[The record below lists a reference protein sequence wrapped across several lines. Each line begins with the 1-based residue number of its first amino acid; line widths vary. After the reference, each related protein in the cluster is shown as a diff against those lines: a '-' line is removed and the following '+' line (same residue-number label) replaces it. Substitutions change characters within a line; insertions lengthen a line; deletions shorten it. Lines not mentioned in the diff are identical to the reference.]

1 MTASKNY
8 KAFISYSHRDQRWA
22 RWLHRRIESYQVP
35 RHLVGQ
41 PAHAGPVPRHLS
53 PVFRDRDELASA
65 PDLSARIQE
74 ALEAS
79 ENLVVICSPAAAAST
94 YVNREVEIFKRL
106 GRSARVFTLIVAG
119 DPAAK
124 GTAQDCFPPA
134 LRQAYDEQGRAL
146 PGDTEPI
153 AADARPQGDGR
164 SPAGL
169 KIIAGLLG
177 VGLDDLRQRE
187 LQRRLRRM
195 AVVTGVALAALAVTI
210 ALAISA
216 HLARQEAEQRRMQA
230 EGLLGFMVEDLRD
243 SLQPLGR
250 LDLLEKVGAQAM
262 DYFATVKV
270 GNLTDE
276 ELIRHAQ
283 VMTQLGEIRISQRQ
297 YDDALHS
304 FQQAHARS
312 AELYRNDP
320 EDGVRLFNRGQ
331 AEFWVGYV
339 HWRRGDLEAARNWL
353 TRYLESSVE
362 LAAMDPSRQ
371 DWAIEVVYG
380 QHNLAVLALDA
391 QDLDAARAGFTA
403 EIEALRQVGRADAN
417 YDPRPSAADAHSWLG
432 NIEFTA
438 GDLGQA
444 LFNYSA
450 AAALYEALREEA
462 PDDRTL
468 QYSWSHAANFVAHVQ
483 VITGDREHA
492 ARLADEA
499 IRVLDELVAHDLDNL
514 EWLRSSAKP
523 RITRAAVH
531 AAEGAWAPA
540 DELLVTAV
548 GTLERMVE
556 GDNTDLSLL
565 EALADAELLRAWVAI
580 GAGDPAAAGDSLGRA
595 RVHIRDMESRS
606 ALNDERRGRLAAAL
620 VLEGELQ
627 AAGGNLAGA
636 RQNWQAALRELA
648 LVDDTTGSPLVR
660 DPLARALALTGQHEQ
675 ASRVRARLDQHGY
688 RPIRPWPAAADG
700 VAD

>member
-1 MTASKNY
+1 MTPRKKY
-8 KAFISYSHRDQRWA
+8 KAFISYSHHDQRWA
-22 RWLHRRIESYQVP
+22 RWLHRKIEGYHVP

-41 PAHAGPVPRHLS
+41 PAQAGPVPQRLS

-65 PDLSARIQE
+65 PDLSARIRE

-94 YVNREVEIFKRL
+94 YTNREVEIFKRL

-119 DPAAK
+119 DPTAM

-134 LRQAYDEQGRAL
+134 LRQPFDERGRAL

-164 SPAGL
+164 SLAGL
-169 KIIAGLLG
+169 KVIAGLLG

-195 AVVTGVALAALAVTI
+195 AVVTGVALVALAVTV

-230 EGLLGFMVEDLRD
+230 ENLLGFMVEDLRD

-250 LDLLEKVGAQAM
+250 LDLLAKVGKQAM

-270 GNLTDE
+270 GNLSDE
-276 ELIRHAQ
+276 ELTRHAQ

-339 HWRRGDLEAARNWL
+339 HWRRGDLETARNWL
-353 TRYLESSVE
+353 TRYLETSVE
-362 LAAMDPSRQ
+362 LAAMDPSRH
-371 DWAIEVVYG
+371 DWAVEVVYG

-403 EIEALRQVGRADAN
+403 EIEALRQVGGADAN

-444 LFNYSA
+444 LLNYSE
-450 AAALYEALREEA
+450 AAALYETLREEA

-468 QYSWSHAANFVAHVQ
+468 QYSWSHAANFVALVQ
-483 VITGDREHA
+483 VLTGDRERA

-499 IRVLDELVAHDLDNL
+499 ISVLDELVAHDPDNL
-514 EWLRSSAKP
+514 EWLRTSAKP

-531 AAEGAWAPA
+531 AAAGEWAPA
-540 DELLVTAV
+540 VELLATAV
-548 GTLERMVE
+548 GTLERMAE

-565 EALADAELLRAWVAI
+565 EALADAELLRAWVASA
-580 GAGDPAAAGDSLGRA
+580 AGDPAAARDSLGQTRA
-595 RVHIRDMESRS
+595 HIRAIEASGTLS
-606 ALNDERRGRLAAAL
+606 DERRGRLAAAL

-627 AAGGNLAGA
+627 AADGDLAGA
-636 RQNWQAALRELA
+636 RQNWQAALGELA
-648 LVDDTTGSPLVR
+648 LVDDATGSPQVL
-660 DPLARALALTGQHEQ
+660 DPLARALAWTGQHEQ

-688 RPIRPWPAAADG
+688 QPIRPWPAAADG

>member
-195 AVVTGVALAALAVTI
+195 AVVTGVALAALAVTV

-595 RVHIRDMESRS
+595 RVHIRDMESRG

-627 AAGGNLAGA
+627 AADGNLAGA